1 MFIIVAIIKK
11 NSMQNKQMSVFLS
24 IFAANS
30 RDKIVIT
37 LILTLKNIA
46 L

>member
-1 MFIIVAIIKK
+1 
-11 NSMQNKQMSVFLS
+11 MQNKQMSVFLS

-30 RDKIVIT
+30 RDKIFIT

>member
-1 MFIIVAIIKK
+1 MFIVVAIIKN

-24 IFAANS
+24 KFAANS

>member
-1 MFIIVAIIKK
+1 MFIIVVIINN
-11 NSMQNKQMSVFLS
+11 NSMQNMQMSVFLS
-24 IFAANS
+24 IFVANS
-30 RDKIVIT
+30 SDKIVIT

>member
-1 MFIIVAIIKK
+1 MFIIVVIINN
-11 NSMQNKQMSVFLS
+11 NSMQNMQMSVFLS

-30 RDKIVIT
+30 SDKIVIT

>member
-1 MFIIVAIIKK
+1 MFIVVAIIKN

-24 IFAANS
+24 KFAANRS
-30 RDKIVIT
+30 DKIVIT